1 MKNIYLIV
9 APSGAGK
16 TCIVKEL
23 EKKYGLK
30 QLMSYTTRP
39 PRYKGEQGHIFVT
52 DIQFNK
58 LNDIAAYTKFCGY
71 RYCTTAQQI
80 EESDLYVIDPNGIR
94 NMKQCYRGKKHIKV
108 IYINVD
114 MKTRYERMKKRAEA
128 GGMTYQEAVN
138 NALERIKNDVTEFYG
153 YIHHTADIDFEVD
166 NNGEDNAASAAD
178 KIYKYIQKSEREE
191 EDK

>member
-16 TCIVKEL
+16 TCIVNEL

-39 PRYKGEQGHIFVT
+39 PRHEGEQGHIFVT
-52 DIQFNK
+52 DIQFDK

-71 RYCTTAQQI
+71 RYCATAQQI

-114 MKTRYERMKKRAEA
+114 MKTRYERMKQRAET
-128 GGMTYQEAVN
+128 GGMTYAEAVN
-138 NALERIKNDVTEFYG
+138 NALERIKNDVSAFYD
-153 YIHHTADIDFEVD
+153 YIHHTAHIDFEVD
-166 NNGEDNAASAAD
+166 NNGEDNAVVAAD
-178 KIYKYIQKSEREE
+178 KIYKFIQRSEREE